1 MQLFRHRFMLRK
13 VFVKW
18 QKFAVAR
25 RPRVLTDEEELQ
37 IKFLINWQAK
47 IKRRKELM
55 RSQSLDSLDLT
66 ETFAKKRE
74 KDFDEDEEEISGVL
88 AYKARK
94 KAKYMTTESVI
105 FMKT

>member
-1 MQLFRHRFMLRK
+1 MLRK

-74 KDFDEDEEEISGVL
+74 KDFDEDEEEIGGRRMRRRNRRSFAV
-88 AYKARK
+88 AYCIL
-94 KAKYMTTESVI
+94 SV
-105 FMKT
+105 